1 MSEGLDIHASPS
13 LSSSFLS
20 LLLFELI
27 VSLLMECGVVVS
39 VTAAAIIFFLLDLLK
54 DLLKED
60 MVVVVREGSREISV
74 LIGIKVDI

>member
-1 MSEGLDIHASPS
+1 MTPRNGRPKINLP
-13 LSSSFLS
+13 L
-20 LLLFELI
+20 
-27 VSLLMECGVVVS
+27 VVS

-54 DLLKED
+54 DLLRED

>member
-1 MSEGLDIHASPS
+1 MVENVAAKILRY
-13 LSSSFLS
+13 
-20 LLLFELI
+20 LLLPPLGAHCKFADGMWRI
-27 VSLLMECGVVVS
+27 VVS

-54 DLLKED
+54 DLLRED

>member
-1 MSEGLDIHASPS
+1 M
-13 LSSSFLS
+13 LS
-20 LLLFELI
+20 LFLQILWKVKMKEKFFN
-27 VSLLMECGVVVS
+27 VS

-54 DLLKED
+54 DLLRED